1 MYNLIN
7 NKAILIEANR
17 KKKIFENNKR
27 IIIENNRRIIE
38 NNRKMLSYKKDENR
52 INFYLGDLDKNIIF
66 KDLYNDVNNLENS
79 SLVDGCLY
87 KFFNLEELKN
97 KINKM
102 DNNHKKLYLNILYNT
117 LLKYNICKDFTF
129 FVKTGD
135 IQDVITVP
143 CFTKNII
150 NEREN
155 NKGVILR
162 CMNYSRHWNDYYNK
176 TPDLPFEKKM
186 NKIVWRGSTTGE
198 ENRKGNRFI
207 LIKKWF
213 NKHRNID
220 IGFTN
225 ICQDK
230 NKYNFFKKP
239 NMTIREMLNYK
250 YIISVEGNDK
260 DSGINWKL
268 NSNSLVLMPKP
279 TVSSWLMETTL
290 IPNYHY
296 VLLEDD
302 FSNLQEKL
310 IWCENNQQN
319 CKEIIKNA
327 NNYMKQFADENYE
340 QFLEKCVIE
349 EYFNFYN
356 LNHIS

>member
-1 MYNLIN
+1 
-7 NKAILIEANR
+7 
-17 KKKIFENNKR
+17 
-27 IIIENNRRIIE
+27 
-38 NNRKMLSYKKDENR
+38 
-52 INFYLGDLDKNIIF
+52 
-66 KDLYNDVNNLENS
+66 
-79 SLVDGCLY
+79 
-87 KFFNLEELKN
+87 
-97 KINKM
+97 
-102 DNNHKKLYLNILYNT
+102 
-117 LLKYNICKDFTF
+117 
-129 FVKTGD
+129 
-135 IQDVITVP
+135 
-143 CFTKNII
+143 
-150 NEREN
+150 
-155 NKGVILR
+155 
-162 CMNYSRHWNDYYNK
+162 MNYSRHWNDYYNK
-176 TPDLPFEKKM
+176 TQDLPFEKKM
-186 NKIVWRGSTTGE
+186 SKIVWRGSTTGD

-225 ICQDK
+225 VCQGK

-239 NMTIREMLNYK
+239 IMTIREMLNYK

-279 TVSSWLMETTL
+279 TVTSWLMETTL

-302 FSNLQEKL
+302 FSNLQDKL

-327 NNYMKQFADENYE
+327 KNYMKQFADENYE

-356 LNHIS
+356 LNQIS